1 MYNELGITGEA
12 ATELSKITTSLA
24 YDLGTAFK
32 MDDSEALSV
41 MQDYINGNTKA
52 LSEYGIQID
61 DAVLKQSAMEMGL
74 GKNIDNLDDMRW
86 LRSG

>member
-32 MDDSEALSV
+32 MDDSEAISV
-41 MQDYINGNTKA
+41 MQDYING
-52 LSEYGIQID
+52 D
-61 DAVLKQSAMEMGL
+61 
-74 GKNIDNLDDMRW
+74 
-86 LRSG
+86 